1 MPHAH
6 VTSVGHLVDARH
18 VCESRSNTSIPLS
31 TETRITRPT
40 PGMNS
45 TQRAG
50 STWCGVASSA
60 STPSPPMIFTP
71 VSTPTASNRCVGS
84 YAMHVAEC
92 VPPCSETTLGR
103 TSTAPRDLA
112 RSSTLGTAFRASVT
126 ALWSLVSLNMARIGD
141 GDGHPRRCAR
151 APFAPGSPAGSS
163 IVVVIVSDSNE
174 PRRKTEARRA
184 PSFPKLGQMR
194 KEPRAVPWRLCRCPT
209 SPPSFTSA
217 PPDLRR
223 RLNHDYSG
231 ALLEQRVASS
241 TPKVRTRSRRF
252 DPPRRSRV
260 GTA

>member
-1 MPHAH
+1 M
-6 VTSVGHLVDARH
+6 
-18 VCESRSNTSIPLS
+18 LS
-31 TETRITRPT
+31 YQI
-40 PGMNS
+40 
-45 TQRAG
+45 
-50 STWCGVASSA
+50 
-60 STPSPPMIFTP
+60 
-71 VSTPTASNRCVGS
+71 
-84 YAMHVAEC
+84 
-92 VPPCSETTLGR
+92 
-103 TSTAPRDLA
+103 
-112 RSSTLGTAFRASVT
+112 
-126 ALWSLVSLNMARIGD
+126 
-141 GDGHPRRCAR
+141 
-151 APFAPGSPAGSS
+151 
-163 IVVVIVSDSNE
+163 SNE

-260 GTA
+260 GTARSVTPPNAERAPPPRGALFAHPEARPFPGAAPRERWERLQHSRALDSPAPTPQTHAACAPSTRHPESPHSPPHRRTRTAADAESHAARSSEPSLQARPQPPPGAHPRTRLLIRRRCPPRQTTTARTPSRTATWSS